1 MTFHKPA
8 DFACDEL
15 IWLVVDR
22 QVERTMATA
31 LGVFLLALPF
41 LIVGG
46 LVAALTYI
54 LGTPTVR
61 KRE

>member
-1 MTFHKPA
+1 MTFPQALQTLSDKPMG
-8 DFACDEL
+8 L
-15 IWLVVDR
+15 SQIG
-22 QVERTMATA
+22 QVRRTMATA

-46 LVAALTYI
+46 LVAALTYV

>member
-1 MTFHKPA
+1 
-8 DFACDEL
+8 
-15 IWLVVDR
+15 
-22 QVERTMATA
+22 MATG
-31 LGVFLLALPF
+31 LGVFFLALPF

-54 LGTPTVR
+54 LGTPTTR

>member
-1 MTFHKPA
+1 MTFHKH
-8 DFACDEL
+8 CRLLSDEPMGL
-15 IWLVVDR
+15 SQIG
-22 QVERTMATA
+22 QVRRTMATA

-46 LVAALTYI
+46 LVAALTYV
-54 LGTPTVR
+54 LGTRTVR